1 MNIAFYRY
9 SLFNRGGDRL
19 SLAYANHLVSL
30 GHDVSLYVRELDTMF
45 NVSPAL
51 KIKTV
56 PCSGRLG
63 FLYYAFRHNLGHD
76 VVIVDII
83 HLHFLLSLRNRVI
96 YYAQA
101 DDVEYYDNAFARMLI
116 HLLYRQHFRRFNPMI
131 SMSKHLTDI
140 FSARYGANSVF
151 TLKTG
156 IDQNLFYPD
165 PDEDLVSLKC
175 DKKAVVFM
183 ARGDAYRKG
192 LDVAMAVFESIET
205 DIAQGMELW
214 VCGNHLP
221 QGAFGFTVRNFGVVT
236 DARLRQLLSS
246 ADIFFYPSRHEGFG
260 LFPLEAMACGCVA
273 VTTDAIPYA
282 ENTPSMLVSHVGDQ
296 AELKSN
302 LARLVSNVGLLLELR
317 TMALQDASTYDFE
330 KSKIAFEEA
339 VETIVTGYK
348 S

>member
-19 SLAYANHLVSL
+19 SLAYANHLASV
-30 GHDVSLYVRELDTMF
+30 GHDVTLYVKEMDTIF
-45 NVSPAL
+45 TVSPAL

-56 PCSGRLG
+56 PCSGRVG

-83 HLHFLLSLRNRVI
+83 HLHFLLSLHNKVI

-101 DDVEYYDNAFARMLI
+101 DDVEYYDNSFARILI
-116 HLLYRQHFRRFNPMI
+116 DFLYRLHFRGKNPMI
-131 SMSKHLTDI
+131 SMSQHLTDI
-140 FSARYGANSVF
+140 FSARYGANNVF

-156 IDQNLFYPD
+156 IDHTLFYPD
-165 PDEDLVSLKC
+165 AKAELVGLKQ

-183 ARGDAYRKG
+183 ARGDVYRKG
-192 LDVAMAVFESIET
+192 LDVAMGVFESIEA

-221 QGAFGFTVRNFGVVT
+221 QDGFGFIVRNFGVVT

-282 ENTPSMLVSHVGDQ
+282 GNTPSMLVSPVGDQ
-296 AELKSN
+296 SLLKNN
-302 LARLVSNVGLLLELR
+302 LARLVSDDDILKELR
-317 TMALQDASTYDFE
+317 VKAFLDASAYDFE
-330 KSKIAFEEA
+330 ESKIAFEEA
-339 VETIVTGYK
+339 VKTTVTGYK
-348 S
+348 L

>member
-19 SLAYANHLVSL
+19 SLAYANHLASV
-30 GHDVSLYVRELDTMF
+30 GHDVTLYVKESATIFD
-45 NVSPAL
+45 VSPAL

-56 PCSGRLG
+56 PCSGRAG
-63 FLYYAFRHNLGHD
+63 FLCFASRQHLGHD
-76 VVIVDII
+76 IVIVDII
-83 HLHFLLSLRNRVI
+83 HLHFPLSLHNRVI

-101 DDVEYYDNAFARMLI
+101 DDVEYYDNPLI
-116 HLLYRQHFRRFNPMI
+116 RILIDFLYRLHFRRHNPMI
-131 SMSKHLTDI
+131 SMSQHLTDI
-140 FSARYGANSVF
+140 FNIRYGANKIF

-156 IDQNLFYPD
+156 IDHSLFYPD
-165 PDEDLVSLKC
+165 ADEELIGLKG

-192 LDVAMAVFESIET
+192 LDVAKSVFASIES

-214 VCGNHLP
+214 VCGDHLP
-221 QGAFGFTVRNFGVVT
+221 QEEFVFTVRNFGVVT
-236 DARLRQLLSS
+236 DERLRRLLSS

-282 ENTPSMLVSHVGDQ
+282 GNTPSILVSPVGDH
-296 AELKSN
+296 AMLKSN
-302 LARLVSNVGLLLELR
+302 LERLVNDGDLLYKLR
-317 TMALQDASTYDFE
+317 AQTLQDARSYDFE

-339 VETIVTGYK
+339 VK
-348 S
+348 STVNGFGS